1 MDSILISLSLEHCSF
16 HYFCYLHM
24 KRFTYGSVKYEKTIT
39 FKILYLYIY
48 LLERSWSRKKFLSA
62 SFNDNCLVT
71 RRAVTL
77 KTVLFCTTRIIF
89 SCLTFFRI
97 TTLSIHAK
105 KHQPRTFWKLIALF
119 NREVRSDK
127 GCVACP
133 MHSQAIS
140 HLCSFCIKEQQQC
153 LWASRGLIM
162 LLCPVSL
169 SHQMYLPH
177 KNCHIKN
184 YTCIRGVMLEA
195 RHFYSWIAWKSF
207 NCFIIVAL
215 PLIDEQRQNYSKNQ
229 KERDHKKTKIW
240 PET

>member
-1 MDSILISLSLEHCSF
+1 MGSILISLSLEHCSF

-24 KRFTYGSVKYEKTIT
+24 KRFTYGSLKYEKTIT

-48 LLERSWSRKKFLSA
+48 LLERSWNRKKFLSA

-89 SCLTFFRI
+89 SCLTFFPDNN
-97 TTLSIHAK
+97 LVYSCK

-133 MHSQAIS
+133 MHMQSSDVAP
-140 HLCSFCIKEQQQC
+140 
-153 LWASRGLIM
+153 
-162 LLCPVSL
+162 LLFLHQRTTTMSL
-169 SHQMYLPH
+169 SFSWFDLV
-177 KNCHIKN
+177 
-184 YTCIRGVMLEA
+184 VMSSVTQPSNVFA
-195 RHFYSWIAWKSF
+195 A
-207 NCFIIVAL
+207 
-215 PLIDEQRQNYSKNQ
+215 
-229 KERDHKKTKIW
+229 
-240 PET
+240 

>member
-177 KNCHIKN
+177 KNCHKKLH
-184 YTCIRGVMLEA
+184 V
-195 RHFYSWIAWKSF
+195 YSWRYVRSAPF
-207 NCFIIVAL
+207 LLMNCLKIIQLFYYCSPAL
-215 PLIDEQRQNYSKNQ
+215 NRWTA
-229 KERDHKKTKIW
+229 TKLLQEPEGTW
-240 PET
+240 P